1 MSDNSTRHFVAFII
15 TLIALLAYLGGY
27 FSAGFGWWWA
37 GFAVLIVYGG
47 IFNALK

>member
-1 MSDNSTRHFVAFII
+1 MSDNSTRHFVAFAI

-27 FSAGFGWWWA
+27 FSAGFGWWWT

>member
-15 TLIALLAYLGGY
+15 TVIALLAFIAGY
-27 FSAGFGWWWA
+27 FSAQFGWWWTA
-37 GFAVLIVYGG
+37 FAILIVYGG